1 MKTAAAFS
9 VIIISLLFASE
20 AGAQAA
26 NGMPAPFAMPYPNL
40 GYCGGCQQYHYLY
53 PRYPLATGH
62 VQGHSYRRIRAAKAR
77 N

>member
-1 MKTAAAFS
+1 
-9 VIIISLLFASE
+9 VLIVSLLFVSE

-40 GYCGGCQQYHYLY
+40 GYCGGCQQY
-53 PRYPLATGH
+53 RYFYSRHPLATER
-62 VQGHSYRRIRAAKAR
+62 VQGRSYRRVRAARAR